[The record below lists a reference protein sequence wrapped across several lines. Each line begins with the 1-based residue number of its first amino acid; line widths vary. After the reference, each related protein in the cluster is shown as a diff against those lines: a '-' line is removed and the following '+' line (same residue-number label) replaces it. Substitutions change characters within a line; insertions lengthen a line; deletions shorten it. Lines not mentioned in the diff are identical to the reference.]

1 MGKDVEYGEVD
12 LEDKE
17 KEGKG
22 LISQEKQQDIVTY
35 CTLCFVVVV
44 ATLITILKIVLI
56 DINDPDFA
64 SIFYPNR
71 TADNNTMFAASTE
84 STA

>member
-1 MGKDVEYGEVD
+1 MGKDIEYGEVD
-12 LEDKE
+12 LGDKE

-22 LISQEKQQDIVTY
+22 FISEEKQQDITTY

-56 DINDPDFA
+56 DIHDPDFA
-64 SIFYPNR
+64 SIFYPNG
-71 TADNNTMFAASTE
+71 TEVNKTMLPE
-84 STA
+84 SPEPEA

>member
-1 MGKDVEYGEVD
+1 MGKDIEYGEVD
-12 LEDKE
+12 LGDKE
-17 KEGKG
+17 KESKA
-22 LISQEKQQDIVTY
+22 LISQEKQGDIITY

-56 DINDPDFA
+56 DINDPEFA

-71 TADNNTMFAASTE
+71 TLDNDTMSTE
-84 STA
+84 SAEPEA

>member
-12 LEDKE
+12 LGDKE

-64 SIFYPNR
+64 SIFYPNG

>member
-1 MGKDVEYGEVD
+1 MGKDIEYGEVD
-12 LEDKE
+12 LGDKE

-22 LISQEKQQDIVTY
+22 LISEEKQQDIQTY

-56 DINDPDFA
+56 DIHDPDFA
-64 SIFYPNR
+64 SIFYPNG
-71 TADNNTMFAASTE
+71 TEENKTMLQE
-84 STA
+84 SPEPEA